1 MPISYADP
9 AVAAFVVIP
18 LLLLTLFGYGAYRV
32 AGSRIAIIA
41 TVVAVLWMTA
51 TWMIAATGALRAF
64 ERRPPPFLLL
74 PVAIVAL
81 AFYLAFSPLGRQ
93 LATGIPLYALIAVQ
107 AFRFP
112 LEIAMHGL
120 MERGI
125 MPIQMSYSGR
135 NFDILTGL
143 TAIALSIAL
152 PIAAKRGLAT
162 KPLVLIWNILGL
174 LLLLN
179 IVSIAILST
188 PMFRYFGDDRLNV
201 FVTYPPF
208 VWLPSVMVLAALASH
223 LLIFRA
229 LKSQRPHT
237 PRPHHQ

>member
-9 AVAAFVVIP
+9 AVAAFVIIP
-18 LLLLTLFGYGAYRV
+18 LILLALFGYSAYRV
-32 AGSRIAIIA
+32 AGSRMATIA
-41 TVVAVLWMTA
+41 TVVAVFWMTA
-51 TWMIAATGALRAF
+51 TWMIAAIGALRAF

-81 AFYLAFSPLGRQ
+81 AIFLAFSPLGRK
-93 LATGIPLYALIAVQ
+93 LSTGLPLYALIAVQ

-112 LEIAMHGL
+112 LELAMHGL

-143 TAIALSIAL
+143 TAIALA
-152 PIAAKRGLAT
+152 IAAQRGVAT
-162 KPLVLIWNILGL
+162 KTLVLIWNILGL
-174 LLLLN
+174 ALLLN
-179 IVSIAILST
+179 IVGIAILST

-208 VWLPSVMVLAALASH
+208 VWLPAVMVLAALAGH

-229 LKSQRPHT
+229 IIRNA
-237 PRPHHQ
+237 